1 MKRDAPPPAAA
12 DSPHGD
18 GSLAIGALTRLALES
33 NLLRQGLEHGPLR
46 DLLLTEEALEAS
58 LQATLASP
66 HRQPDV
72 WLFGY
77 GSLIWNPVLA
87 YAERR
92 LATVHGYH
100 RSFCLWSRINRGTP
114 ECPGLVL
121 GLQRGGRCTGVAY
134 RLPQR
139 EAELDLRLLWRR
151 EMLLG
156 SYEPRWVQASGPDGK
171 FRALAFVVDVRRSG
185 YAGKLA
191 DEVVIDR
198 LAAGCGKLGG
208 GLDYLR
214 QTIAGLEQSG
224 IRDPYLLRLDAIA
237 RARGV

>member
-1 MKRDAPPPAAA
+1 VKHDGTPPAEA
-12 DSPHGD
+12 DPPASD
-18 GSLAIGALTRLALES
+18 GSLAIGGLTRLALEN
-33 NLLRQGLEHGPLR
+33 NLLRQGVEQGPLR
-46 DLLLTEEALEAS
+46 DQLLTEDELEAS
-58 LQATLASP
+58 LQAILASP

-92 LATVHGYH
+92 PVSVHGWH

-114 ECPGLVL
+114 DCPGLVL
-121 GLQRGGRCTGVAY
+121 GLERGGRCTGVAY

-156 SYEPRWVQASGPDGK
+156 SYQPRWVQASGPEGK
-171 FRALAFVVDVRRSG
+171 FRAIAFVVHTGRPG
-185 YAGKLA
+185 YTGKLT
-191 DEVVIDR
+191 ESEVIDR
-198 LAAGCGKLGG
+198 LIAGCGKLGTG
-208 GLDYLR
+208 MDYLR
-214 QTIAGLEQSG
+214 QTIAGLERSG
-224 IRDPYLLRLDAIA
+224 IRDPYLRRLDAVA
-237 RARGV
+237 KARGL

>member
-1 MKRDAPPPAAA
+1 MRDSSPPPAA
-12 DSPHGD
+12 DPPHAD
-18 GSLAIGALTRLALES
+18 GSLAIGGLTRLALES
-33 NLLRQGLEHGPLR
+33 NVLRQSAEQGPLR
-46 DLLLTEEALEAS
+46 DQLLSEEALEAS
-58 LQATLASP
+58 LQRILASP

-92 LATVHGYH
+92 PATVHGYH

-114 ECPGLVL
+114 DRPGLVL
-121 GLQRGGRCTGVAY
+121 ALERGGRCTGVAY
-134 RLPQR
+134 RLPER

-156 SYEPRWVQASGPDGK
+156 SYDPRWVQASGPDGK
-171 FRALAFVVDVRRSG
+171 FRALAFVIDVHRAG
-185 YAGKLA
+185 YAGKLGDDA
-191 DEVVIDR
+191 VIER
-198 LAAGCGKLGG
+198 LTDGCGKLGT

-214 QTIAGLEQSG
+214 QTIAGLARSG
-224 IRDPYLLRLDAIA
+224 IRDPYLLRLDALA

>member
-1 MKRDAPPPAAA
+1 VKADPPPPAAA
-12 DSPHGD
+12 ESPSGD
-18 GSLAIGALTRLALES
+18 GSLAIGGLTRLALES
-33 NLLRQGLEHGPLR
+33 NLLRQGVEHGPLR
-46 DLLLTEEALEAS
+46 DQLLSEDALEAS
-58 LQATLASP
+58 LQAALSSP

-77 GSLIWNPVLA
+77 GSLIWNPVLS

-92 LATVHGYH
+92 AATVHGYH

-114 ECPGLVL
+114 DCPGLVL
-121 GLQRGGRCTGVAY
+121 GLERGGRCTGVAY

-139 EAELDLRLLWRR
+139 EVELDLRLLWRR

-171 FRALAFVVDVRRSG
+171 FRALAFVVDVKRSG
-185 YAGKLA
+185 YAGKLSDA
-191 DEVVIDR
+191 EVIER
-198 LAAGCGKLGG
+198 LAAGCGKLGT

-214 QTIAGLEQSG
+214 QTLAGLAKSG
-224 IRDPYLLRLDAIA
+224 IRDPYLVRLDGLA
-237 RARGV
+237 RTRGL

>member
-1 MKRDAPPPAAA
+1 MKRDSAPPAP
-12 DSPHGD
+12 SRPPPGD
-18 GSLAIGALTRLALES
+18 GSLAIGGLTRLALEG
-33 NLLRQGLEHGPLR
+33 NVLREGLEHGPLR
-46 DLLLTEEALEAS
+46 DLLLSEDELEAS
-58 LQATLASP
+58 LQAALRSP
-66 HRQPDV
+66 HREPDV

-77 GSLIWNPVLA
+77 GSLIWNPVLS

-92 LATVHGYH
+92 GATVHGYH

-139 EAELDLRLLWRR
+139 EAELELRLLWRR

-156 SYEPRWVQASGPDGK
+156 SYEPRWVQASGPDGR
-171 FRALAFVVDVRRSG
+171 FRALAFVVNVRRPG
-185 YAGKLA
+185 YAGKLS
-191 DEVVIDR
+191 DEEVIAR

-214 QTIAGLEQSG
+214 NTIAGLGGSG
-224 IRDPYLLRLDAIA
+224 IRDPYLVRLDALA
-237 RARGV
+237 RSRGL

>member
-1 MKRDAPPPAAA
+1 VKADPPPPAAA
-12 DSPHGD
+12 ESPPGD
-18 GSLAIGALTRLALES
+18 GSLAIGGLTRLALES
-33 NLLRQGLEHGPLR
+33 NLLRQGVEHGPLR
-46 DLLLTEEALEAS
+46 DQLLSEDELEAS
-58 LQATLASP
+58 LQAVLASP

-77 GSLIWNPVLA
+77 GSLIWNPVLS

-92 LATVHGYH
+92 PATVHGYH

-114 ECPGLVL
+114 DCPGLVL
-121 GLQRGGRCTGVAY
+121 GLERGGRCTGVAY

-139 EAELDLRLLWRR
+139 EVELDLRLLWRR

-171 FRALAFVVDVRRSG
+171 FRALAFVVDVKRSG
-185 YAGKLA
+185 YAGKLPDA
-191 DEVVIDR
+191 DVIER
-198 LAAGCGKLGG
+198 LAAGCGKLGT

-214 QTIAGLEQSG
+214 QTLAGLAKSG
-224 IRDPYLLRLDAIA
+224 IRDPYLVRLDGLA
-237 RARGV
+237 RARGL